1 MADTT
6 PQAPPGARPWW
17 SVLLGACWIGASAW
31 VWATSAGVLLAGHPA
46 YAVLVTLAGIVGLL
60 VVVRALRGARR
71 GGRGD
76 AGRDAPRRP
85 WLRVLGRVAAAVVT
99 LVVVGSLLWLRPFP
113 ASQTALDAMDGSP
126 EVRVTS
132 SATRITLTPT
142 AAAPRSGLVFQP
154 GARVDPRAYVPLL
167 ARVSAAGV
175 LVVVVKQ
182 PLAIGF
188 TAIGAPGDVID
199 DHPEVEEWS
208 VGGHSLGGV
217 AASAYV
223 EDHPGEVG
231 GLLLW
236 ASYPL
241 GSLADR
247 TDLAVASVSG
257 TNDGLATPADIEASR
272 ADLPASTTFV
282 AVEGATHA
290 FFGDYGEQPGDGTP
304 TISRGDAQEQIAQ
317 ASIALVAPGP

>member
-1 MADTT
+1 MTDTT
-6 PQAPPGARPWW
+6 PQVAPGARPWW
-17 SVLLGACWIGASAW
+17 PVLVGACWIGASAW
-31 VWATSAGVLLAGHPA
+31 IWATRAGVLLAGHPA
-46 YAVLVTLAGIVGLL
+46 YAVLTTLVGIIGLL
-60 VVVRALRGARR
+60 VVVRALRGRR
-71 GGRGD
+71 DGR
-76 AGRDAPRRP
+76 RDGPRRP
-85 WLRVLGRVAAAVVT
+85 WLRALGRVAAAVVT

-113 ASQTALDAMDGSP
+113 ASPTALDAMDGSP

-142 AAAPRSGLVFQP
+142 AGAPRTGLVLQP

-167 ARVSAAGV
+167 TRVSAAGV

-217 AASAYV
+217 VASVYA
-223 EDHPGEVG
+223 EDHPDEVG

-241 GSLADR
+241 DSLADR

-272 ADLPASTTFV
+272 ADLPASATFV

-290 FFGDYGEQPGDGTP
+290 FFGDYGDQPGDGTP
-304 TISRGDAQEQIAQ
+304 TISRADAQEQIAE
-317 ASIALVAPGP
+317 ASIALVATGP